1 MPSNKRLIPRD
12 KEFIEDKK
20 VCDLTY
26 SKLQIES
33 NWKQGEKHR
42 YIYKEKIN
50 LSEWGRTLGVS
61 RQTLKKRILYLK
73 EAGLIKDK
81 GEFYM
86 IENVA
91 EYAIYIPEK
100 TLRILT
106 NSMKKDTVKVYAYLG
121 GWYKHKRRK
130 GEGFYNFTRTSL
142 LEDLGYKVGDT
153 TLDKIND
160 ILLVLN
166 KLDLIK
172 TEERES
178 IRGGIKTSEII
189 ITNWKESL

>member
-121 GWYKHKRRK
+121 G
-130 GEGFYNFTRTSL
+130 
-142 LEDLGYKVGDT
+142 
-153 TLDKIND
+153 
-160 ILLVLN
+160 
-166 KLDLIK
+166 
-172 TEERES
+172 
-178 IRGGIKTSEII
+178 
-189 ITNWKESL
+189 